1 MILAIHFK
9 GNFNVCKLNKLRPF
23 LVLHSAHVL
32 RMPHRQKNDV
42 AKQLKR
48 RERIMVTPT
57 RTNAKHVNLG
67 ENTILSL

>member
-1 MILAIHFK
+1 M
-9 GNFNVCKLNKLRPF
+9 
-23 LVLHSAHVL
+23 LHGVRVL

-57 RTNAKHVNLG
+57 RTNAKHVNLDKKTTNQYMK
-67 ENTILSL
+67 EFYY

>member
-1 MILAIHFK
+1 M
-9 GNFNVCKLNKLRPF
+9 
-23 LVLHSAHVL
+23 LHGVKVL

-57 RTNAKHVNLG
+57 RTNANHVNLDKK
-67 ENTILSL
+67 TTVASPTPATTLKPHLISSPFPHLSIP